1 MRKFLVTVILALF
14 LSGNAV
20 AGITDLIDKIK
31 DFSNKE
37 DSTEKKLA
45 EERLA
50 KEKKLAEEKLAKE
63 KKLAETIN
71 LLCKT
76 DILEY
81 PFQNF
86 IFNTK
91 SKEVTLNAKNW
102 DSAKFS
108 YYIEN
113 NIFIFYMDTTEG
125 QIFVKI
131 NRMSGTSIYHFYDIS
146 ENQKSYYFEKMY
158 ASYNKLIDAADDKL
172 IADQEKLDL
181 DYNEVFFIDDDV
193 KRNTKYDEYMKKS
206 DELDKIYYE
215 FIEKITDS
223 SYETRFYVKYYN
235 EIELKPTEVSY
246 GKCEKTKNKF

>member
-45 EERLA
+45 E
-50 KEKKLAEEKLAKE
+50 
-63 KKLAETIN
+63 TIN

-76 DILEY
+76 DIPEY

-146 ENQKSYYFEKMY
+146 ENQKSDYFEKMN
-158 ASYNKLIDAADDKL
+158 ASFDKLSDAADVKL
-172 IADQEKLDL
+172 LADQKKLEL
-181 DYNEVFFIDDDV
+181 DYDDAFVIDGDV
-193 KRNTKYDEYMKKS
+193 KTNERYDEYMKKS

-246 GKCEKTKNKF
+246 GKCEKTINKF